1 MIKKM
6 MLAACS
12 AMLLISCTT
21 KEKKVHVELKI
32 KGNTEKQFLY
42 LDQLEIDAVSPIVLD
57 SIELKTGDNDVK
69 LKGAAKD
76 PEAIY
81 RLRFSSKNN
90 YFLLIPDEDEILV
103 EVDHSKLNDYA
114 VSSNGSKD
122 LKDLFTGFN
131 QKLEDLDS
139 LRNKIEAKGQVM
151 DSARVVLEQDFA
163 KAAEAT
169 GTFLL
174 DKASTTS
181 TPAVALYAL
190 AISKNNVQADKFN
203 PVLDALVKRFPEAK
217 RIKKFAD
224 DLKKAAAAPAAE
236 GGDLIGQ
243 EAPEINLPT
252 PEGKMISLK
261 SLRGKYVLVDF
272 WASWCKPCR
281 MENPNVV
288 AAYQQFKDKNFVI
301 LGVSLDKDKAD
312 WVKAIKDD
320 NLSWMHVS
328 DLKYWDS
335 EVVPAYRI
343 EGIPFNVLVDPN
355 GKIIAKEL
363 RGEALAAKLAEVLK

>member
-1 MIKKM
+1 M
-6 MLAACS
+6 MLAACVG
-12 AMLLISCTT
+12 MLVFSCTT
-21 KEKKVHVELKI
+21 KEKKVHIELKV
-32 KGNTEKQFLY
+32 KGNTEKQWAY
-42 LDQLEIDAVSPIVLD
+42 LDQLEIDAAAPILLD
-57 SIELKTGDNDVK
+57 SVELTPGNVDVK

-81 RLRFSSKNN
+81 RLRFGSNN
-90 YFLLIPDEDEILV
+90 SYLLIVPDEDEILI
-103 EVDHSKLNDYA
+103 ELEQQKLADYA
-114 VSSNGSKD
+114 VSSAGSKD
-122 LKDLFTGFN
+122 LKDLFNGFN
-131 QKLEDLDS
+131 QKLVELDS
-139 LRNKIEAKGQVM
+139 LRNKIEAKGKEM

-163 KAAEAT
+163 KASTAT
-169 GTFLL
+169 GDFLL
-174 DKASTTS
+174 EKASTTA

-190 AISKNNVQADKFN
+190 AISKNNVPAEKFN
-203 PVLDALVKRFPEAK
+203 PVLDNLAKRFPEAK

-224 DLKKAAAAPAAE
+224 DLKKAVAAPAPAE
-236 GGDLIGQ
+236 GDLIGS

-252 PEGKMISLK
+252 PDGKMISLK

-272 WASWCKPCR
+272 WASWCRPCR

-301 LGVSLDKDKAD
+301 LGVSLDKDKSD

-320 NLSWMHVS
+320 NLTWMHVS
-328 DLKYWDS
+328 DLKYWDTD
-335 EVVPAYRI
+335 VVPAYHI

-363 RGEALAAKLAEVLK
+363 RGEALSAKLVEVLK

>member
-1 MIKKM
+1 
-6 MLAACS
+6 MLVAC
-12 AMLLISCTT
+12 ATMLLFSCTT
-21 KEKKVHVELKI
+21 KEKKVHVELKV
-32 KGNTEKQFLY
+32 KGNTEKQFVY
-42 LDQLEIDAVSPIVLD
+42 LDQLEMDAVSPILLD
-57 SIELKTGDNDVK
+57 SVELKPGTNDVK

-90 YFLLIPDEDEILV
+90 YFLIIPDEDEILI
-103 EVDHSKLNDYA
+103 EVDQDKLSDYA
-114 VSSNGSKD
+114 VSSAGSKD
-122 LKDLFTGFN
+122 LKDLFQGFN
-131 QKLEDLDS
+131 QQLMTLDT

-163 KAAEAT
+163 KAAEGT

-174 DKASTTS
+174 DKASTTA

-190 AISKNNVQADKFN
+190 AISKNNVPAEKIN
-203 PVLDALVKRFPEAK
+203 PVLDGLVKRFPEAK
-217 RIKKFAD
+217 RIKKFSD
-224 DLKKAAAAPAAE
+224 DLKKAATTPAA
-236 GGDLIGQ
+236 GAGDLIGQ

-252 PEGKMISLK
+252 PDGKMISLK

-301 LGVSLDKDKAD
+301 LGVSLDKDKSD
-312 WVKAIKDD
+312 WVNAIKAD
-320 NLSWMHVS
+320 NLTWMHVS